1 MSFFA
6 KVFNS
11 KKKVQAAPTIAEAI
25 QKLRD
30 IEKMLEKK
38 NEFLDL
44 KIQQEKTMAK
54 KYSTKNKRGCSVI
67 IFIAAMQALKRKK
80 RHEKQQQQIDNI
92 LTSIEMQREAL
103 EDSTTNTA
111 VLHTMKSA
119 ADALK
124 IGYKHIDID
133 KIHNIIENIAEQQDL
148 ARELSDAISNPVTYG
163 QELDD
168 NELLKELETFEQ
180 EELDRELLSI
190 QATDKLPVV
199 PTSKLP
205 SLPNRKISRDD
216 LQKLASWAS

>member
-54 KYSTKNKRGCSVI
+54 KYSTKNKR
-67 IFIAAMQALKRKK
+67 AAMQALKRKK